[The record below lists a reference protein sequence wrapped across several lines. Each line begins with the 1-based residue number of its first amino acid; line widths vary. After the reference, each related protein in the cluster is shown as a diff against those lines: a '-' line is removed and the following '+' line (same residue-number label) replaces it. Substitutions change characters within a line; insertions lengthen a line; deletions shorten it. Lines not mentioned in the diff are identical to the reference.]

1 MNWNKYTREELVEM
15 IDHVTTIRI
24 EDEDG
29 ELVEEIKYPESKFL
43 TELAIKSMFRRTAKD

>member
-43 TELAIKSMFRRTAKD
+43 TELAIKSMFRRAAKD